1 MFAGQAADFAC
12 DGGECGDGRFGRG
25 AIAAA
30 WSRAGREQRLDGAI
44 ELFAQF
50 WFRHWLHP
58 IESSSATHATLCQLL
73 FCRKLLRL
81 PRAESV
87 CRGTAVVLRHLRFVP
102 GLARFHECFSLRRS
116 ASARPSAARWEVA
129 APGGIAA
136 RGFRF
141 PQGWARR
148 WQDRSRARRFV
159 RGSRAA
165 SDPRWRSRR
174 CASATRRRERH
185 AIQSAADSRGRD
197 ETPRKSRLLLLR
209 GSPGVA
215 RRRRTPARSE
225 FRRARRTGWGPA
237 APLRSAAARWLLVR
251 PSTRAPEFL
260 LP

>member
-1 MFAGQAADFAC
+1 MFAGQAAEFAR
-12 DGGECGDGRFGRG
+12 DARECGDGRFGRG

-30 WSRAGREQRLDGAI
+30 WSRAGRQQRLDGAI
-44 ELFAQF
+44 ELFAKV

-58 IESSSATHATLCQLL
+58 IGSSSGTHARLCQLL

-87 CRGTAVVLRHLRFVP
+87 CRGTAVVLRRLRFVP
-102 GLARFHECFSLRRS
+102 GLARFHGCFFLRRS
-116 ASARPSAARWEVA
+116 AFARPSAARWEAA

-141 PQGWARR
+141 LPGWARR
-148 WQDRSRARRFV
+148 WLGRSRAGRIV
-159 RGSRAA
+159 RASRAA
-165 SDPRWRSRR
+165 SDPPW
-174 CASATRRRERH
+174 
-185 AIQSAADSRGRD
+185 RD
-197 ETPRKSRLLLLR
+197 ETPRKSRLQPLR

-215 RRRRTPARSE
+215 RRMRTRARSE
-225 FRRARRTGWGPA
+225 FHRARRTGWDPA
-237 APLRSAAARWLLVR
+237 APLRSAAVRWLLVR